1 MKPNKTPRRRAREC
15 ALQALYQ
22 YGLGTNTLADAT
34 RHIKQTE
41 HFTLADEALYD
52 AIVQGV
58 EHHQSTLV
66 AQFSPLL
73 DRTESE
79 LNPIERAVLLM
90 ASYELQYM
98 PETPYRVIINEAIE
112 ITKTFGG
119 AESYKFINGILDK
132 LINILRPNDRG

>member
-22 YGLGTNTLADAT
+22 CDLTSNTLAEAT
-34 RHIKQTE
+34 NHIKQSE
-41 HFTLADEALYD
+41 HFALADEALFD
-52 AIVQGV
+52 EIVQGV
-58 EHHQSTLV
+58 QQHQVTLV
-66 AQFSPLL
+66 AQFAPLL
-73 DRTESE
+73 DRPESE
-79 LNPIERAVLLM
+79 LNPIERAILLL

-119 AESYKFINGILDK
+119 SESYKFINGILDK
-132 LINILRPNDRG
+132 LIHILRPHDKG